1 MSEHDDVRK
10 DALKMLERKDYTE
23 RKLRDKLIKKG
34 FSQLVID
41 DAMRWLRQK
50 KFIDDRRFAENLV
63 FFKQKKGYGKKR
75 IMSDLFLRGVDENIA
90 QDAVGGI
97 DFNGQVEKAEEIL
110 QKKEKMVKTKQK
122 ALLKKKLLQ
131 YLLQR
136 GFEWE
141 VVQEAWKRREQ
152 KDEIL

>member
-1 MSEHDDVRK
+1 MSERDDVRK

-23 RKLRDKLIKKG
+23 RKLRDKLIKKE

-41 DAMRWLRQK
+41 DAMRWLKQK

-63 FFKQKKGYGKKR
+63 FFKQKKGYGKRR
-75 IMSDLFLRGVDENIA
+75 IIRDLFLRGVDEDIA
-90 QDAVGGI
+90 QNAVGVI
-97 DFNGQVEKAEEIL
+97 DFNEQVEKAKEIL

-122 ALLKKKLLQ
+122 ALLRKKLLQ

-141 VVQEAWKRREQ
+141 VVQEVWKRREE